1 MSQHQTPYFESSQA
15 EDPSRASQLLGRIL
29 VLGLC
34 VLLIFAVLSFGA
46 VEDWS
51 IFLFEIG
58 ATALGLVWIGR
69 QLALGQVNILKNP
82 LYLPALLFFIVVLVQ
97 IAFGTSAYPYVTKYA
112 SFQYVSYGIVLWIA
126 SNCIRGREQ
135 RKAFALIMIVFGAC
149 YAFFALTQ
157 DLTSNSKLFWIRT
170 PRFPG
175 SIYGSYVNRNHYAGL
190 MEMLAPI
197 ALVVSLSRLLP
208 SVQRVFVGF
217 CGILMASTIFLCGSR
232 GGMVAFLLEIVL
244 LGALLI
250 SSHRRAPVM
259 LAYATLCV
267 SVLVFIFLSNNGRG
281 LARIG
286 DLSPGIRPQIMRDS
300 VAMFAKKPVL
310 GWGLDTFP
318 TVYPQYRSFYTNLFI
333 NQAHNDYVQLLVETG
348 IIGFAL
354 MVWFLIGVYR
364 RGFAALRHWRDHWDR
379 TISLAALIGSTG
391 IMIHSFVDFN
401 LHIPANAA
409 FFYVLCALSA
419 SELQASDSRLRLRE
433 STWHEVRSKAAK
445 TLAPI

>member
-82 LYLPALLFFIVVLVQ
+82 LYLPALLFFFVVLVQ

-170 PRFPG
+170 TRFPG
-175 SIYGSYVNRNHYAGL
+175 SIYGSYVN
-190 MEMLAPI
+190 
-197 ALVVSLSRLLP
+197 
-208 SVQRVFVGF
+208 
-217 CGILMASTIFLCGSR
+217 
-232 GGMVAFLLEIVL
+232 
-244 LGALLI
+244 
-250 SSHRRAPVM
+250 
-259 LAYATLCV
+259 
-267 SVLVFIFLSNNGRG
+267 
-281 LARIG
+281 
-286 DLSPGIRPQIMRDS
+286 
-300 VAMFAKKPVL
+300 
-310 GWGLDTFP
+310 
-318 TVYPQYRSFYTNLFI
+318 
-333 NQAHNDYVQLLVETG
+333 
-348 IIGFAL
+348 
-354 MVWFLIGVYR
+354 
-364 RGFAALRHWRDHWDR
+364 
-379 TISLAALIGSTG
+379 
-391 IMIHSFVDFN
+391 
-401 LHIPANAA
+401 
-409 FFYVLCALSA
+409 
-419 SELQASDSRLRLRE
+419 
-433 STWHEVRSKAAK
+433 
-445 TLAPI
+445 